1 MTAVLQRKLAQAQS
15 EQATSDMTALRA
27 LRLSVARAG
36 DALFD
41 LPLAMLGGTQARGA
55 PEEITA
61 RLSDA
66 DLLMVLECPGGLTGA
81 VALGLPLVT
90 SLIQQQTMG
99 QVSDRAPD
107 ARVFT
112 DTDAAMCAPL
122 IEDVLRRS
130 CELAEVEA
138 DQTCFR
144 NLRYGA
150 RGEDVRTVVLGL
162 QAKRYRIFQLTL
174 DIALGLH
181 QASLT
186 LVLPDGEDEPADS
199 EQVVGPEVERK
210 ADSPMLDVPVQM
222 NAVLA
227 RFHLSLHEL
236 NALKPGD
243 TFQIT
248 RSQLDETTLVSIS
261 GHVVAKGRLG
271 RLKDHRAVRLM
282 SSSPPAVPD
291 MTDAP
296 AEFDQQATP
305 LPPAPELTLEDPLS
319 EVRAFD
325 TDLDPDALANLSP
338 EEAADQ
344 ITELAGLTESDLSAE
359 AANLV
364 AADPFDAQLP
374 AIPGQTSP

>member
-1 MTAVLQRKLAQAQS
+1 MTVVLQRKLAQAQS
-15 EQATSDMTALRA
+15 EQPTSDMTALRA

-41 LPLAMLGGTQARGA
+41 MPLAMLGGKQARVA
-55 PEEITA
+55 PEDTA
-61 RLSDA
+61 AVLSDT

-81 VALGLPLVT
+81 VALGLPLVA

-99 QVSDRAPD
+99 QVSDRPPEE
-107 ARVFT
+107 RVYT

-130 CELAEVEA
+130 CDLAEVEA

-150 RGEDVRTVVLGL
+150 KGEDVRTVVLGL
-162 QAKRYRIFQLTL
+162 QAKRYRVFQLTL

-186 LVLPDGEDEPADS
+186 IVLPDGEDEPADL
-199 EQVVGPEVERK
+199 EQAVEVETDRK

-227 RFHLSLHEL
+227 RVHISLHAL

-243 TFQIT
+243 TFPVS
-248 RSQLDETTLVSIS
+248 RGQLDETTLVSIT

-282 SSSPPAVPD
+282 SSSPPAVAD
-291 MTDAP
+291 MMDNP
-296 AEFDQQATP
+296 VEFDQQATP
-305 LPPAPELTLEDPLS
+305 LAPVPELTLEDPLLD
-319 EVRAFD
+319 VPAFD
-325 TDLDPDALANLSP
+325 TGLDPDALANLSP

-344 ITELAGLTESDLSAE
+344 ITELAGLTESDFPSE
-359 AANLV
+359 AADQL
-364 AADPFDAQLP
+364 ASDPFEAQLP